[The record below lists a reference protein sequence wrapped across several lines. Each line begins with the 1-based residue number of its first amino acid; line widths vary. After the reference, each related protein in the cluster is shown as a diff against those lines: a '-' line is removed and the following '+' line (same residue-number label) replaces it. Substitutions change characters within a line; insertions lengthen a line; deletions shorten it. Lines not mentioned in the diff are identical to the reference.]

1 LDFWAGIVK
10 NDICRLTKNEVS
22 MAGRPREFDRDEALA
37 KARDAFWERGYEG
50 TSMADLVEA
59 LGLASARIYAAFGSK
74 EELFREAIALYEAKE
89 GGFASRA
96 LAEEPTALHA
106 IERMFRDAI
115 DLYTRPDRPHG
126 CMVVSAAVNC
136 ADANDRV
143 RDWLAEHRRERTAS
157 IIARL
162 ERAARD
168 GEMKAETDAQALGDY
183 CSTLLHGLSVQA
195 RDGVTRE
202 RLLALIPTAMA
213 ALRG

>member
-1 LDFWAGIVK
+1 MDFWAGIVK

-50 TSMADLVEA
+50 TSMADLVEV

-74 EELFREAIALYEAKE
+74 EELFREAIELYEAKE

-106 IERMFRDAI
+106 IERMFREAI

-168 GEMKAETDAQALGDY
+168 GEMKAGTDAQALGDY
-183 CSTLLHGLSVQA
+183 CSALLHGLSVQA